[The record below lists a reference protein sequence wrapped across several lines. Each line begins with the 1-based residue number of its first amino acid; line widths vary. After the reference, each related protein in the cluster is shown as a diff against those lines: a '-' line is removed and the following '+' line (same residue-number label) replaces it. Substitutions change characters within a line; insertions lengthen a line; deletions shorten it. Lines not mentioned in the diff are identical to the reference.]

1 MDITRTCTTNSSL
14 TSKQLQKMKKIHK
27 TNNAPSPVGPYN
39 QAVSV
44 NGILYISGQIAI
56 DPNSGNL
63 ITENI
68 TVETHQVFKNIQAIL
83 TEAGITFENVIKAS
97 IFIKNM
103 DDFIEI
109 NKVYASYFNEDTA
122 PARECVEVAR
132 LPKDVHIEISIIAHL

>member
-1 MDITRTCTTNSSL
+1 
-14 TSKQLQKMKKIHK
+14 MKKIYK

-103 DDFIEI
+103 DDFAEI